1 MTTDEI
7 KVNLIALNC
16 VLATHN
22 HFDEPEYD
30 LALRQVVK
38 LIDAFV
44 EINDVLDV
52 PAMTETDA
60 LDEIIEIINGFKA
73 ECGVS
78 E

>member
-22 HFDEPEYD
+22 HFDEPKYD

-52 PAMTETDA
+52 PTMTETDA

-73 ECGVS
+73 ECGVD

>member
-22 HFDEPEYD
+22 HFDEPKYD
-30 LALRQVVK
+30 LALRQAVK

>member
-1 MTTDEI
+1 MNMEQMRA
-7 KVNLIALNC
+7 NLIALNC
-16 VLATHN
+16 MLAN
-22 HFDEPEYD
+22 VKHFDEPEYD
-30 LALRQVVK
+30 LTLRQAVK

-73 ECGVS
+73 ECGVD